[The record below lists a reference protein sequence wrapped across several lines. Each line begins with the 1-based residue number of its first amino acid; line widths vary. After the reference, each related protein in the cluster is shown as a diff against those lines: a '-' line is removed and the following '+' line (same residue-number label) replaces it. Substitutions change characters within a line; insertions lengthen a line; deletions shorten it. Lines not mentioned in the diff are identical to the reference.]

1 MKLLALL
8 IILAL
13 RRVEWRH
20 DPQAARHHLHD
31 ILLAPL
37 PLAAVFARTPGGR
50 LMALILF
57 WAAVGFV
64 VRFGVGDALLSL
76 PLLCVYALLLWVL
89 LGHNLLGPDMDEYLR
104 RWHLDDGYRDGCRD
118 AHEEMRCFA
127 RERFGVTT
135 EGSAAAVHRAVL
147 RVLFVRAYREKF
159 VWIVVFAVIGLPG
172 LLLLAT
178 IDAARTDL
186 AGQRDSLLQQAAVEM
201 GERMDWLVSR
211 LYTLSLLLTGN
222 TARAWPLLDNRL
234 LDDDDPS
241 EELLATVSVA
251 AAGFS
256 SREAA
261 EPDVAMDITDAR
273 GLLLRTQVLWILFMA
288 LSVIVGF

>member
-8 IILAL
+8 IILAV
-13 RRVEWRH
+13 RRVDWRH
-20 DPQAARHHLHD
+20 DPQVARRHLYD
-31 ILLAPL
+31 VLLVPL
-37 PLAAVFARTPGGR
+37 PLAAAFARTPGGR
-50 LMALILF
+50 LLLLAMF
-57 WAAVGFV
+57 WVVIGFV
-64 VRFGVGDALLSL
+64 VRFGIGDVLLSL
-76 PLLCVYALLLWVL
+76 PLLCIYGLLLWVL
-89 LGHNLLGPDMDEYLR
+89 LGHNLLGPDLDEYLR
-104 RWHLDDGYRDGCRD
+104 RWHLED
-118 AHEEMRCFA
+118 HEELRRFA
-127 RERFGVTT
+127 RERFGVTV
-135 EGSAAAVHRAVL
+135 EGPVAAVHRAVL
-147 RVLFVRAYREKF
+147 RALFVRAYREKF
-159 VWIVVFAVIGLPG
+159 AWIVVFALIGLPG

-178 IDAARTDL
+178 IDAVRTDL
-186 AGQRDSLLQQAAVEM
+186 AGRRDPLLRQAAMEM

-211 LYTLSLLLTGN
+211 LFALSLLLTGN

-256 SREAA
+256 PREAA

-273 GLLLRTQVLWILFMA
+273 GLLLRTQVLWILLMA